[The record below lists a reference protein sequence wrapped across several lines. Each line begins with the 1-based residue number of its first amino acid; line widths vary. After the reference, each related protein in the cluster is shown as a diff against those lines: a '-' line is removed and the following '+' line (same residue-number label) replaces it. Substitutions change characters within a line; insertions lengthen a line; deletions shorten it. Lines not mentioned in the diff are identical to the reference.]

1 MKLILYILTIVA
13 IIYFSQNVL
22 AEPVEKEYGSI
33 NAWFNGKEAT
43 VENIQLKINEPAEIK
58 VEIISNIDG
67 NIHFELTNP
76 LTTESYEV
84 IDGPSLIDE
93 RIDVFNVEP
102 KWTNTYTWV
111 VEPTGDW
118 TNGNAPINIFVQFHK
133 GINDDET
140 IEFTIANPHILDEQ
154 YSGFNIFPTRTTS
167 TSSSTNQSQ
176 TQGSPGFG
184 GAGALLGILLAVVYR
199 AGRA

>member
-1 MKLILYILTIVA
+1 MKPILYILIVA
-13 IIYFSQNVL
+13 TIICLSQNVL

-76 LTTESYEV
+76 LVTESYKV

-102 KWTNTYTWV
+102 KWTNTYIWM

-133 GINDDET
+133 GINEDET
-140 IEFTIANPHILDEQ
+140 VEFTIANPHILDEH
-154 YSGFNIFPTRTTS
+154 YSGPTRTDAP
-167 TSSSTNQSQ
+167 SSTDQPPS
-176 TQGSPGFG
+176 QGSPGFG
-184 GAGALLGILLAVVYR
+184 AACALLGIALVVMAR
-199 AGRA
+199 RN